1 MWSPQGRLESS
12 QEHADLFLSVL
23 LTVDYQ
29 LHAFQKNKNNSNKR
43 NPNLWRVCCRYP
55 FLFRETL
62 NTSAFTVMSGPILG
76 RSSRLMEN
84 VVVFCIHDYYLKMY
98 SCHKLFLWLQ
108 VNFFFFLC
116 KHGLVIT
123 ARVWLTG
130 CWKYIWKE
138 ILYVQVDRR
147 GYAWFHN
154 EEREVG
160 FRSGFRYL
168 NSGLCVCYGHLTWAV
183 LAVTVLTLNYPVLTN
198 PSSALLC
205 GVILL
210 LTLRSSEYQIFMCP
224 MVQISLLQPCFLVL
238 GSSMTPRAVRVGFGS
253 LAGERN

>member
-1 MWSPQGRLESS
+1 MGVLELPTRLTASPAGMWSPQGRLESS

-29 LHAFQKNKNNSNKR
+29 LHAFQKTKNNSNKR

-108 VNFFFFLC
+108 VNFFFFPLQAWAGDYSPC
-116 KHGLVIT
+116 L
-123 ARVWLTG
+123 
-130 CWKYIWKE
+130 
-138 ILYVQVDRR
+138 VDRLL
-147 GYAWFHN
+147 
-154 EEREVG
+154 EI
-160 FRSGFRYL
+160 YL
-168 NSGLCVCYGHLTWAV
+168 EGDTLCPGW
-183 LAVTVLTLNYPVLTN
+183 
-198 PSSALLC
+198 
-205 GVILL
+205 
-210 LTLRSSEYQIFMCP
+210 
-224 MVQISLLQPCFLVL
+224 
-238 GSSMTPRAVRVGFGS
+238 
-253 LAGERN
+253 